1 MMIDARLSNDRV
13 TVLAPKGKLIIS
25 TVAQFRESLDGL
37 IQSGVN
43 RVVVDLGEVT
53 FMDTLGMAAIISG
66 MKQTRERSGE
76 LRIARPSDVVRLTLT
91 VTALSRVLRCY
102 DSVED
107 ALRGF

>member
-1 MMIDARLSNDRV
+1 MIDARRSNNRV
-13 TVLAPKGKLIIS
+13 TVLAPKGQLTIS
-25 TVAQFRESLDGL
+25 TVVPFRESLEQL

-66 MKQTRERSGE
+66 MKQTRERNGE
-76 LRIARPSDVVRLTLT
+76 LRVARPTEVVRLTLT
-91 VTALSRVLRCY
+91 VTALSRVLRSY
-102 DSVED
+102 DTVED

>member
-1 MMIDARLSNDRV
+1 MIDARQSNDRV
-13 TVLAPKGKLIIS
+13 TVLAPKGQLTIS
-25 TVAQFRESLDGL
+25 TVAPFRESLEQL

-53 FMDTLGMAAIISG
+53 FMDTLGMAAMISG
-66 MKQTRERSGE
+66 MKKTRERDGE

-91 VTALSRVLRCY
+91 VTALSRVLRAY

-107 ALRGF
+107 ALEGF